1 MNAITPPLPDHR
13 ATAGAVTSR
22 TLPLRAADGAG
33 CDLIVV
39 APARPRAGLLWL
51 PALGVAARHYLPLA
65 AALAQQGVA
74 VAVHEWRG
82 LGSSDRRAGR
92 RCDWGYRELLTLDI
106 PASRAAAGATCP
118 GLPWLLGG
126 HSLGAQLAALAV
138 ARAPATAVG
147 LIAVAG
153 GVPDWRTFPPAWR
166 LPLRSLYF
174 SAPLLA
180 RLFGHYPGRRL
191 RFAGNEARGVIA
203 DWAASGARGRYAAHG
218 LDDDLQA
225 ALAAL
230 RLPVLGLA
238 DDRLV
243 PAASLA
249 CSPACLVRC
258 ASRRCWRRPS
268 SPRPASA
275 ISAGWARRARSRR
288 ASCPGWTVSGPADG
302 AHTGVRQAAA
312 ARALASAPARPQPAA
327 IAFCRGV
334 CPCFCSRR

>member
-22 TLPLRAADGAG
+22 TVPLRAADGAG

-39 APARPRAGLLWL
+39 APARPHAGLLWL

-106 PASRAAAGATCP
+106 PASRAAAAATCP

-166 LPLRSLYF
+166 LPLRGLYF

-191 RFAGNEARGVIA
+191 RFAGNEARSVIA
-203 DWAASGARGRYAAHG
+203 DWAASGARGRYAARG

-230 RLPVLGLA
+230 RLPVLGLRLA
-238 DDRLV
+238 DDHLV

-249 CSPACLVRC
+249 GLLACMPHAVRESQVLAPAEF
-258 ASRRCWRRPS
+258 
-268 SPRPASA
+268 
-275 ISAGWARRARSRR
+275 
-288 ASCPGWTVSGPADG
+288 
-302 AHTGVRQAAA
+302 AA
-312 ARALASAPARPQPAA
+312 ARIGHFGWMGTPGPVAAR
-327 IAFCRGV
+327 IVSWLDRIGSV
-334 CPCFCSRR
+334 

>member
-1 MNAITPPLPDHR
+1 MNAITPAAHDLQ
-13 ATAGAVTSR
+13 AGGAAVTSR
-22 TLPLRAADGAG
+22 TVPLRVADGAG

-65 AALAQQGVA
+65 AALARQGVA

-106 PASRAAAGATCP
+106 PASRAAAAAACP
-118 GLPWLLGG
+118 DLPWLLGG
-126 HSLGAQLAALAV
+126 HSLGAQLAALAA
-138 ARAPATAVG
+138 ARAPTAAIG
-147 LIAVAG
+147 LVAVAS
-153 GVPDWRTFPPAWR
+153 GVPDWRTFPPVWR

-174 SAPLLA
+174 GAPLLA
-180 RLFGHYPGRRL
+180 RLYGHYPGRRL

-203 DWAASGARGRYAAHG
+203 DWAASGARGRYAARG

-230 RLPVLGLA
+230 RLPVLGLRLA

-249 CSPACLVRC
+249 GLLACMPLSVRESQVLAPAEF
-258 ASRRCWRRPS
+258 
-268 SPRPASA
+268 
-275 ISAGWARRARSRR
+275 
-288 ASCPGWTVSGPADG
+288 
-302 AHTGVRQAAA
+302 AA
-312 ARALASAPARPQPAA
+312 ARIGHFGWLATPGPIAAR
-327 IAFCRGV
+327 IVSWLDRIG
-334 CPCFCSRR
+334 SG